1 MVLWVCEALEVNNW
15 TVFDSLDHSSQDYG
29 GYTYSLRRLYTLKLK
44 KPIHGRTD
52 RGPTNI
58 ARIAKLPYS
67 GQRKAWLKEK
77 LGWFLI
83 GWLNLTSSSDSFL
96 AVWNMTAFAEQIYTL
111 TERNIVPRH
120 CTNTVLVQTSD
131 VMLWPLIKNVL
142 RHPITWRTLLGAAAV
157 ATVTAF
163 FTDTCPYSG

>member
-1 MVLWVCEALEVNNW
+1 
-15 TVFDSLDHSSQDYG
+15 
-29 GYTYSLRRLYTLKLK
+29 
-44 KPIHGRTD
+44 
-52 RGPTNI
+52 
-58 ARIAKLPYS
+58 
-67 GQRKAWLKEK
+67 
-77 LGWFLI
+77 
-83 GWLNLTSSSDSFL
+83 
-96 AVWNMTAFAEQIYTL
+96 MTAFAEQIYTL